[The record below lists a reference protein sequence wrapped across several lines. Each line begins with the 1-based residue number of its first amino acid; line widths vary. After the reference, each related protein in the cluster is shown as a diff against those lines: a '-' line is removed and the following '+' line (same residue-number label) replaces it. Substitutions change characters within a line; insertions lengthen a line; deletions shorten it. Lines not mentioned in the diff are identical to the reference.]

1 MIASNISPRTRSQND
16 AFEVKDICHILSAEA
31 HRKDCSCDWSLKSY
45 TKTRRSQGPDRD
57 GLIKNKNLLAK
68 ILEVAPTGRPGLI
81 ALKETWLHLHR
92 KYDIMDKETH
102 LGVDDWAV
110 ECSDRVRLAFKHLL
124 DLRDSGSKWIAP
136 EIAEL
141 LGKLQPKVSDADDFI
156 PLGHPNPPSPA
167 PQCSTP
173 VKKATRFEENHVRN
187 IGGDDRARMS
197 LPQVLQDAAN
207 HSVRGACM
215 QPAAEPDV

>member
-1 MIASNISPRTRSQND
+1 M
-16 AFEVKDICHILSAEA
+16 KDLCHILSAEA
-31 HRKDCSCDWSLKSY
+31 NRKDCSFDWSLKSY

-68 ILEVAPTGRPGLI
+68 ILEVAPTGRPRLI

-92 KYDIMDKETH
+92 KYDIMGKETH

-110 ECSDRVRLAFKHLL
+110 ECLDRVRLAFKHLL

-141 LGKLQPKVSDADDFI
+141 LRKLQPKVSDADDFI
-156 PLGHPNPPSPA
+156 PLGQPNPPSPG

-173 VKKATRFEENHVRN
+173 VKK
-187 IGGDDRARMS
+187 S
-197 LPQVLQDAAN
+197 DAF
-207 HSVRGACM
+207 
-215 QPAAEPDV
+215 